1 MCIMGPAGIKKD
13 IYTVMTKSR
22 ELTNYC
28 QESVKSFQSKK
39 ISDSLNNFH
48 LKTAVDFITKSLTD
62 KDRLFFELNEIDF
75 DNPLELENKAIYNKV
90 IDYIEN
96 NLIGSNS

>member
-1 MCIMGPAGIKKD
+1 MGSAGIKKD

-39 ISDSLNNFH
+39 ISDLLNNLH
-48 LKTAVDFITKSLTD
+48 LKTSIDFINKSLTD
-62 KDRLFFELNEIDF
+62 QDQLLFDLNEIEF
-75 DNPLELENKAIYNKV
+75 DNRRESEKKAIYNKV
-90 IDYIEN
+90 IDYIETS
-96 NLIGSNS
+96 LIRI

>member
-1 MCIMGPAGIKKD
+1 MGPTGIKKD

-48 LKTAVDFITKSLTD
+48 LKTSIDFITKSLTD
-62 KDRLFFELNEIDF
+62 DDRLFFDLNDINF
-75 DNPLELENKAIYNKV
+75 DEPLESENKEIYNKV

-96 NLIGSNS
+96 KFNKT